1 MSQQG
6 YRRLKPKP
14 LEYRWIATV
23 SLIILIFFYV
33 VARAAWVQVVNAE
46 WLQSEADKRSIRL
59 LSRGAER
66 GLILD
71 RNGEAL
77 AVSVPVM
84 AAYADPKAVRDGN
97 GFADEARW
105 DALAKVLELD
115 TNTLLNSVQNNSGRF
130 MYIKRQISPAVAE
143 YITKLQIPGIRIQ
156 PESRR
161 YYPAG
166 EAVSQLVG
174 ITNIDEEGIEGIERT
189 YNQHLTGSPTLER
202 VRQALRGEIVENMVV
217 VKEGEKPQ
225 DLTLTLDMRLQSFAY
240 TTLKKATAYHMAT
253 SASLVLIDIP
263 TGEILAMANT
273 PSYNSN
279 SRTGIQAYQMRNRAI
294 TDAYEPGSVMKPLV
308 VAAVLE
314 KGLHRYD
321 DQINTSPGFMRLRG
335 GTVRDSSNLGTASI
349 GSLLVR
355 SSNMGMAKM
364 ALTMPVQELVDFYS
378 AFGFGQHTGIYLE
391 GESAG
396 YLPMRSRWSQHEQAT
411 LSFGYGLMATPLQV
425 ARMYATLGA
434 GGISYPSTIIKSDQ
448 PPVGVRVLSE
458 ETANHVIEMLKGV
471 PRQGGTAA
479 RAAVDGYE
487 VAGKTGTS
495 RKAIAGG
502 YGADYVATFAGI
514 APANNPRLAM
524 AVVINEPKGDQ
535 YYAGVVAAP
544 VFSEVMA
551 GALKMLNIE
560 PTIAA
565 SARSTG
571 T

>member
-6 YRRLKPKP
+6 HRRLKPKP
-14 LEYRWIATV
+14 LEYRWIATI
-23 SLIILIFFYV
+23 SLILLIFFYV
-33 VARAAWVQVVNAE
+33 VARAAWVQVVKAE
-46 WLQSEADKRSIRL
+46 WLQSEADTRSIRL

-66 GLILD
+66 GMILE
-71 RNGEAL
+71 RNGEVL

-97 GFADEARW
+97 GFVDEARW
-105 DALAKVLELD
+105 DALAKILELD
-115 TNTLLNSVQNNSGRF
+115 RDALLSSVQNNTGRF
-130 MYIKRQISPAVAE
+130 MYIKRQISPTVAE
-143 YITKLQIPGIRIQ
+143 YITKLKIPGIRIQ

-161 YYPAG
+161 YYPAA
-166 EAVSQLVG
+166 EVVSQLVG

-189 YNQHLTGSPTLER
+189 YNQYLTGSPTLER

-349 GSLLVR
+349 SSLLVR

-378 AFGFGQHTGIYLE
+378 AFGFGQHSGIYLE

-396 YLPMRSRWSQHEQAT
+396 YLPMRSRWSANRE
-411 LSFGYGLMATPLQV
+411 L
-425 ARMYATLGA
+425 
-434 GGISYPSTIIKSDQ
+434 YP
-448 PPVGVRVLSE
+448 
-458 ETANHVIEMLKGV
+458 
-471 PRQGGTAA
+471 
-479 RAAVDGYE
+479 
-487 VAGKTGTS
+487 
-495 RKAIAGG
+495 
-502 YGADYVATFAGI
+502 
-514 APANNPRLAM
+514 
-524 AVVINEPKGDQ
+524 
-535 YYAGVVAAP
+535 
-544 VFSEVMA
+544 
-551 GALKMLNIE
+551 
-560 PTIAA
+560 
-565 SARSTG
+565 
-571 T
+571 